1 MAVRAAIATFNSRI
15 AVERQVD
22 IERAGGSVSFSRDD
36 AAQRRSRNSKNVK
49 SGGCV
54 QREVVPILTG
64 DEVAATEKLFA
75 AIYVFTDIEAVFF
88 GKSIRVVGNDL
99 IPETANS
106 IDCILQSIEGDT
118 AIESI
123 EVVDEIEVGSSIQRC
138 TRCQKA
144 GRPRVCRCG

>member
-1 MAVRAAIATFNSRI
+1 MCSAR
-15 AVERQVD
+15 
-22 IERAGGSVSFSRDD
+22 GSS
-36 AAQRRSRNSKNVK
+36 
-49 SGGCV
+49 
-54 QREVVPILTG
+54 ILTG

-138 TRCQKA
+138 GYSSQKA